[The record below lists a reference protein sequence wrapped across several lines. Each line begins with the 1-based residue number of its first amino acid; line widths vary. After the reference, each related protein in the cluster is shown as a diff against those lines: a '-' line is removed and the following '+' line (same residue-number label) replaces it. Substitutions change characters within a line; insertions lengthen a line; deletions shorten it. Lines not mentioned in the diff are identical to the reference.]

1 MSKTIVITGA
11 SDGIGVAAARTL
23 KASGHNVVV
32 VGRDPDKT
40 KSIATEISAPFEIA
54 DFSELAQVAK
64 LAAALNNKYEV
75 IDVLANNAGVMFG
88 TFAKSVDGF
97 ERTFQVNHLAPFLLT
112 HLLHGKLVAS
122 KATVVNTSSMTAKM
136 WGQLDL
142 SDLNNEISYDE
153 KRAYGTAKLCN
164 ILFTK
169 ELDRRFRAAGINSV
183 AFHPGVVSTNFA
195 SDPLS
200 AFHKVYHSAGKPTL
214 PMITP
219 DAGADQLIWIAEGT
233 AGTDWQLGEY
243 YDLRK
248 PGATHEQAND
258 AELAVKL
265 WEQSAKLLGIQF
277 KLLRHDGIVYIL
289 R

>member
-11 SDGIGVAAARTL
+11 SDGIGAAAARTL
-23 KASGHNVVV
+23 KANGHNVVI

-54 DFSELAQVAK
+54 DFSDLGQVAK
-64 LAAALNNKYEV
+64 LAASLASKYEV

-88 TFAKSVDGF
+88 TFAKTVDGF

-112 HLLHGKLVAS
+112 HLLHEKLVSS

-169 ELDRRFRAAGINSV
+169 ELDRRFRAAGINAV

-200 AFHKVYHSAGKPTL
+200 AFHKVYHSDGKPTL

-265 WEQSAKLLGIQF
+265 WEQSAKLLGI
-277 KLLRHDGIVYIL
+277 
-289 R
+289 

>member
-11 SDGIGVAAARTL
+11 SDGIGAAAARTL
-23 KASGHNVVV
+23 KTHGHNVVV

-40 KSIATEISAPFEIA
+40 KAIATEISAPFEVA
-54 DFSELAQVAK
+54 DFSDLDQVAK
-64 LAAALNNKYEV
+64 LALSLINKYEA

-88 TFAKSVDGF
+88 TFAKTIDGF

-112 HLLHGKLVAS
+112 HLLHDTLVAS

-142 SDLNNEISYDE
+142 ADLNNEINYDE

-169 ELDRRFRAAGINSV
+169 ELDRRYRSAGVNAV

-195 SDPLS
+195 SDPES
-200 AFHKVYHSAGKPTL
+200 AFHKVYHSDGKPTL
-214 PMITP
+214 TMITP
-219 DAGADQLIWIAEGT
+219 DAGADQLIWIAEGA

-258 AELAVKL
+258 ADLAKKL
-265 WEQSAKLLGIQF
+265 WEQSAIFLGI
-277 KLLRHDGIVYIL
+277 
-289 R
+289 